1 MNILKMENISKKYG
15 KGKTSLKA
23 LNNVSINVE
32 EGEFIS
38 IVGPSGSGK
47 STLLN
52 ILGCIDNPTSGNIFI
67 ENENITK
74 LSDKQMAIFRRRK
87 LGFIFQFYNL
97 IPVLTAEEN
106 VLFPLMLDNRKAD
119 LNYINK
125 IFDILKINNR
135 RKHFPQ
141 ELSGG
146 EQQRFAIARAL
157 SSKPSLILADEP
169 TGNLDSKNSEEVI
182 NLMVEMHKKLN
193 QTIIMVT
200 HNPEI
205 ANIANRKIEIIDG
218 KIVSDERML
227 KNG

>member
-1 MNILKMENISKKYG
+1 MNILKTENITKNYG
-15 KGKTSLKA
+15 KGKNSVKA
-23 LNNVSINVE
+23 LNNINLEVN

-38 IVGPSGSGK
+38 IIGPSGSGK

-52 ILGCIDNPTSGNIFI
+52 ILGCIDNPTTGNIYI
-67 ENENITK
+67 EGENITG

-119 LNYINK
+119 LDYIEK
-125 IFDILKINNR
+125 IFDMLKIKNR
-135 RKHFPQ
+135 KKHYPQ

-157 SSKPSLILADEP
+157 ATKPSLILADEP

-182 NLMVEMHKKLN
+182 NLLVEMHKKFN

-200 HNPEI
+200 HNSEI
-205 ANIANRKIEIIDG
+205 ANISNRKIEIVDG
-218 KIVSDERML
+218 NIIADERLL

>member
-23 LNNVSINVE
+23 LNNVSIDVE

-52 ILGCIDNPTSGNIFI
+52 ILGCIDSPTSGNIFI

-182 NLMVEMHKKLN
+182 HLLVEMHKKLN

-205 ANIANRKIEIIDG
+205 AYIANRKIEIIDG

>member
-1 MNILKMENISKKYG
+1 MENISKEYG
-15 KGKTSLKA
+15 EGKTSLKA
-23 LNNVSINVE
+23 LNKVSMNVK
-32 EGEFIS
+32 EGDFIS

-52 ILGCIDNPTSGNIFI
+52 ILGCIDSPTSGNIFI

-182 NLMVEMHKKLN
+182 NLIVEMHKKLN

>member
-1 MNILKMENISKKYG
+1 MENISKEYG

-23 LNNVSINVE
+23 LNKVSMNVK
-32 EGEFIS
+32 EGDFIS

-52 ILGCIDNPTSGNIFI
+52 ILGCIDSPTSGNIFI

-182 NLMVEMHKKLN
+182 NLIVEMHKKLN

-218 KIVSDERML
+218 EIVSDERML

>member
-15 KGKTSLKA
+15 KGETSLNA
-23 LNNVSINVE
+23 LNKVSMDVE

-52 ILGCIDNPTSGNIFI
+52 ILGCIDSPTSGNIFI

-182 NLMVEMHKKLN
+182 NLIVEMHKKLN

>member
-1 MNILKMENISKKYG
+1 MSVLKISNVEKSYG
-15 KGKTSLKA
+15 KGETKIKA
-23 LNNVSINVE
+23 LKNMNLTVN
-32 EGEFIS
+32 EGEFMS

-52 ILGCIDNPTSGNIFI
+52 ILGCIDNPTYGEIFI
-67 ENENITK
+67 ENENVTK
-74 LSDKQMAIFRRRK
+74 LNDKQMAIFRRRK

-119 LNYINK
+119 INYIYK
-125 IFDILKINNR
+125 IMDILKIKH
-135 RKHFPQ
+135 RKNHFPQ

-157 SSKPSLILADEP
+157 ATKPSLILADEP

-182 NLMVEMHKKLN
+182 NLMIEMHKKFN

-200 HNPEI
+200 HNHEI
-205 ANIANRKIEIIDG
+205 AEIASRKIELVDG
-218 KIVSDERML
+218 EIVSDERML

>member
-1 MNILKMENISKKYG
+1 MNLLKTENITKKYG
-15 KGKTSLKA
+15 KGENSVKA
-23 LNNVSINVE
+23 INNINLEVE

-38 IVGPSGSGK
+38 IIGPSGSGK

-52 ILGCIDNPTSGNIFI
+52 ILGCIDNPTNGNIYI
-67 ENENITK
+67 EGDNVTG

-119 LNYINK
+119 LDYIEN
-125 IFDILKINNR
+125 IFDMLKIKNR
-135 RKHFPQ
+135 KKHYPQ

-157 SSKPSLILADEP
+157 ATKPSLILADEP

-182 NLMVEMHKKLN
+182 NLLVKMHKKFN

-200 HNPEI
+200 HNSEI
-205 ANIANRKIEIIDG
+205 ANISNRKIEIVDG
-218 KIVSDERML
+218 NIIADERML

>member
-1 MNILKMENISKKYG
+1 MNILKMENVSKKYG
-15 KGKTSLKA
+15 KGKTSLNA

-182 NLMVEMHKKLN
+182 NLMVEMHQKLN

>member
-15 KGKTSLKA
+15 NGETALNA
-23 LNNVSINVE
+23 LNNVSLNVE
-32 EGEFIS
+32 EGDVIS

-52 ILGCIDNPTSGNIFI
+52 ILGCIDSPTEGEIFI
-67 ENENITK
+67 ENDNITK

-146 EQQRFAIARAL
+146 EQQRF
-157 SSKPSLILADEP
+157 
-169 TGNLDSKNSEEVI
+169 
-182 NLMVEMHKKLN
+182 
-193 QTIIMVT
+193 
-200 HNPEI
+200 
-205 ANIANRKIEIIDG
+205 
-218 KIVSDERML
+218 
-227 KNG
+227 